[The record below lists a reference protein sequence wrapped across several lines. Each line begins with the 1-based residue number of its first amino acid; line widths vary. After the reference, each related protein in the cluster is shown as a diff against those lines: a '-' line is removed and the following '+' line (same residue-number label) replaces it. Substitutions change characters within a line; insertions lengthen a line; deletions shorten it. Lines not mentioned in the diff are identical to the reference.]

1 VESGDKT
8 TVPITLSVRNSG
20 WRMVVTIS
28 GFDTRKSV
36 EIEGSVYSGAPLL
49 VPREAKNIILP
60 SSLSP
65 AGDKEEGRMMFLASL
80 GTNNGGLP
88 IQA

>member
-36 EIEGSVYSGAPLL
+36 EIEGSVYSGAPWGRSSMGEKLL
-49 VPREAKNIILP
+49 QEIRRK
-60 SSLSP
+60 
-65 AGDKEEGRMMFLASL
+65 
-80 GTNNGGLP
+80 GG
-88 IQA
+88 

>member
-1 VESGDKT
+1 MGEELHG
-8 TVPITLSVRNSG
+8 G
-20 WRMVVTIS
+20 
-28 GFDTRKSV
+28 
-36 EIEGSVYSGAPLL
+36 
-49 VPREAKNIILP
+49 EA
-60 SSLSP
+60 P